1 MRRSW
6 SALAL
11 AFAAVLLAPAA
22 PANAAVSDKL
32 CPEATKLVAGLGELK
47 DPDSQQVYEAARKI
61 TAAYEDCAKTHL
73 ANMSVEP
80 GVHYANTRQA
90 GYDIVA
96 ARALVALHRASEAKA
111 LVLHGRHL
119 AQDVFDWR
127 GTSTVYDSSSTT
139 SRMDSRP
146 SVYRAA
152 AKEIMGTA
160 DALLA
165 QLAAPAAT
173 TAPPPANPYR

>member
-11 AFAAVLLAPAA
+11 AFAAVLLAPAP
-22 PANAAVSDKL
+22 PANAAISDKL
-32 CPEATKLVAGLGELK
+32 CPEATKLVAGLSDMK
-47 DPDSQQVYEAARKI
+47 DADQQQVYEAARKI
-61 TAAYEDCAKTHL
+61 TAAYEDCAKTHVV
-73 ANMSVEP
+73 NMSVEP
-80 GVHYANTRQA
+80 GAHYAYTREA

-96 ARALVALHRASEAKA
+96 ARALVALHRTSEAKT

-119 AQDVFDWR
+119 AQDVYDWR
-127 GTSTVYDSSSTT
+127 GTSTVYDSSSTS
-139 SRMDSRP
+139 SRADSRP

-160 DALLA
+160 DALLKD
-165 QLAAPAAT
+165 LAAPAAT
-173 TAPPPANPYR
+173 AAPPPANPYR